1 MIKLDEFRVGDI
13 YHINAYEDGEM
24 VGKLGVEDKGNNKV
38 YIAYVKT
45 DIKHTCKGIA
55 TMLLNRAIEVFKGYE
70 ITLLVMPMP
79 RTGEKL
85 EYRTTKG
92 LIEFYKKFGFERTD
106 DPCLPT
112 MILKN
117 F

>member
-1 MIKLDEFRVGDI
+1 MIKLDEFRVGKI
-13 YHINAYEDGEM
+13 YHINAYKDNEM

-38 YIAYVKT
+38 YITYVKT

-106 DPCLPT
+106 DPCLPK

>member
-1 MIKLDEFRVGDI
+1 MVKLEEFKIGH
-13 YHINAYEDGEM
+13 YHHINAYEDGEL

-38 YIAYVKT
+38 YVTYVKT

-55 TMLLNRAIEVFKGYE
+55 TMLLNRAIEVFKGCE
-70 ITLLVMPMP
+70 IKLLVMPMP

-92 LIEFYKKFGFERTD
+92 LVEFYKKFGFERTD
-106 DPCLPT
+106 DPCLTT

-117 F
+117 Y